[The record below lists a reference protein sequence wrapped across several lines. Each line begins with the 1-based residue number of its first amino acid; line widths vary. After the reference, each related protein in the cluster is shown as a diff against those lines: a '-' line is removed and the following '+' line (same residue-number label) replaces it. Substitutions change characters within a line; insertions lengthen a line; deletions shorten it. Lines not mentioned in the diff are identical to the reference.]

1 MLAPDRTLFGG
12 ATGLSYADTPHGL
25 FVVLVIQARK
35 EGFSNELYPQTK
47 SLFTHK
53 VIF

>member
-1 MLAPDRTLFGG
+1 MLSLDRTLFGR
-12 ATGLSYADTPHGL
+12 ASGLSYADTPHGL
-25 FVVLVIQARK
+25 FVVLEIQAEK

-47 SLFTHK
+47 SLFTYK